1 MDGIAAGAP
10 PPRPLDGLRV
20 VEVGIALAGP
30 FAGSL
35 LADMGAEVIKVERRD
50 GGDPMR
56 LLGRRKN
63 GVQVWWG
70 VAARN
75 KRVVTLNLKDP
86 EGKALFLRL
95 VADADVVVENYR
107 PGVMDRL
114 GIGWKD
120 LSRINPR
127 LVMLSVSGFGQ
138 TGPDAGRPGFG
149 KIAEALSGMVM
160 LTGDPADTPQHV
172 GFSLADTSA
181 GMMGFFAISAALYA
195 RDCAGGSGAHIDLA
209 LYEPL
214 FRMADCQLALH
225 ERLGRSPLRQGGNDP
240 YGWGAAEADGDWL
253 PSFRCADGRW
263 VMLLVRPDGIGK
275 LAALVDAPP
284 DSARD
289 RLSAALAPWFQART
303 PDDARAALGPLDI
316 ELVPV
321 HDGATLAKDPYFRA
335 RGDVIATEDPVVG
348 PVVVPGWAPRGYAG
362 DGLRHFRDAQVAED
376 NADILGRRLGLGD
389 DRLAALERAG
399 TV

>member
-1 MDGIAAGAP
+1 MDGTRTNA
-10 PPRPLDGLRV
+10 RPLPLAGLRV

-35 LADMGAEVIKVERRD
+35 LADLGAEVIKVERRD

-86 EGKALFLRL
+86 EGKALFERL

-114 GIGWKD
+114 GIGWKA
-120 LSRINPR
+120 LSKINPR

-138 TGPDAGRPGFG
+138 TGPDSGRPGFG
-149 KIAEALSGMVM
+149 KIAEALSGMVS
-160 LTGDPADTPQHV
+160 LTGEPGETPQHV

-181 GMMGFFAISAALYA
+181 GLMGFFAVSAALYA
-195 RDCAGGSGAHIDLA
+195 RDCAGGSGTHIDLA

-225 ERLGRSPLRQGGNDP
+225 HLAGGSPAREGSNDP
-240 YGWGAAEADGDWL
+240 YGWGVSGAESAWL
-253 PSFRCADGRW
+253 PTFACADGRW
-263 VMLLVRPDGIGK
+263 VMLKVAPGAAPR
-275 LAALVDAPP
+275 LAGLAGLPA
-284 DSARD
+284 DSSRRELA
-289 RLSAALAPWFQART
+289 AALAYWFRDRSPEAARSEL
-303 PDDARAALGPLDI
+303 ADI
-316 ELVPV
+316 AIDVAPV
-321 HDGATLAKDPYFRA
+321 HDGATLAADPYFLA
-335 RGDVIATEDPVVG
+335 RGDVVPTDDPVVG
-348 PVVVPGWAPRGYAG
+348 PVVVPGYSPRGYAR
-362 DGLRHFRDAQVAED
+362 DGLRDFRDAQVAEN
-376 NADILGRRLGLGD
+376 NAEILGERLGVDGE
-389 DRLAALERAG
+389 RLVELERAG
-399 TV
+399 TI

>member
-1 MDGIAAGAP
+1 MDGTPLA
-10 PPRPLDGLRV
+10 PRPLPLAGLRV

-86 EGKALFLRL
+86 QGKALFEQL
-95 VADADVVVENYR
+95 VTDADVVVENYR

-114 GIGWKD
+114 GIGWQH
-120 LSRINPR
+120 LSKINPR

-138 TGPDAGRPGFG
+138 TGPDSGRPGFG
-149 KIAEALSGMVM
+149 KIAEALSGMVT
-160 LTGDPADTPQHV
+160 LTGEPAETPQHV

-181 GMMGFFAISAALYA
+181 GLMGFFAVAAALHA
-195 RDCAGGSGAHIDLA
+195 RDCGGGSGTHIDLA

-214 FRMADCQLALH
+214 LRMADCQLALH
-225 ERLGRSPLRQGGNDP
+225 HLQQRSPARQGSNDP

-253 PSFRCADGRW
+253 PSFACADGRW
-263 VMLLVRPDGIGK
+263 LMLLVRPGGAEK
-275 LAALVDAPP
+275 LAALAGAAA
-284 DSARD
+284 DSD
-289 RLSAALAPWFQART
+289 RTGLATALAPWFAGQS
-303 PDDARAALGPLDI
+303 PEAALAALAPLGI
-316 ELVPV
+316 EAALV
-321 HDGATLAKDPYFRA
+321 HDGATLATDPYFLA
-335 RGDVIATEDPVVG
+335 RGDVVPTEDAVVG
-348 PVVVPGWAPRGYAG
+348 PVVVPGYSPRGY
-362 DGLRHFRDAQVAED
+362 DQSSLRDFRDAQVAEN
-376 NADILGRRLGLGD
+376 NAEILGDRLGVGR
-389 DRLAALERAG
+389 DRLAALEAAG
-399 TV
+399 TI

>member
-1 MDGIAAGAP
+1 MDGTRVET
-10 PPRPLDGLRV
+10 RPLPLAGLRV

-35 LADMGAEVIKVERRD
+35 LADMGAEVVKVERRD

-75 KRVVTLNLKDP
+75 KRVVTLNLKAP
-86 EGKALFLRL
+86 EGKAMFERL

-138 TGPDAGRPGFG
+138 TGPDSGRPGFG
-149 KIAEALSGMVM
+149 KIAEALSGMVT
-160 LTGDPADTPQHV
+160 LTGQPADTPQHV

-181 GMMGFFAISAALYA
+181 GMMGFFGVAAALYA
-195 RDCAGGSGAHIDLA
+195 RDCAGGKGTHIDLA

-214 FRMADCQLALH
+214 FRMADCQLALRH
-225 ERLGRSPLRQGGNDP
+225 LTGHSPVRQGSNDP
-240 YGWGAAEADGDWL
+240 YGWGAGDGAGAWL
-253 PSFRCADGRW
+253 PSFACAGGRW
-263 VMLLVRPDGIGK
+263 VMLLVRPDAEPR
-275 LAALVDAPP
+275 LAGLLGLAGGDRATIATALVPWLRDRSPEA
-284 DSARD
+284 ARD
-289 RLSAALAPWFQART
+289 ALAGA
-303 PDDARAALGPLDI
+303 GV
-316 ELVPV
+316 ELAPV
-321 HDGATLAKDPYFRA
+321 HDGATLATDPYFLA
-335 RGDVIATEDPVVG
+335 RGDVVPTEDAMVG
-348 PVVVPGWAPRGYAG
+348 PVVVPGYTPRGYARE
-362 DGLRHFRDAQVAED
+362 GLRDFHDAQVAEN
-376 NADILGRRLGLGD
+376 NAEILGGRLGVSQA
-389 DRLAALERAG
+389 RLDEMERG
-399 TV
+399 GIL